1 MIPSPGGQHCG
12 RMSHP
17 IVTMAIMKIV
27 SLTLVDP
34 TDFSSD
40 DDTWIESC
48 LQCGTLENSGDLLC
62 SHCDDL
68 AA

>member
-1 MIPSPGGQHCG
+1 
-12 RMSHP
+12 
-17 IVTMAIMKIV
+17 MAIMKIV